1 MKKKIITIQHPQSEQ
16 HVNRMI
22 GSWENW
28 NLTGIGIAQAHNIG
42 KHLAAEIG
50 DDKYHIYS
58 SDLLRTKHTA
68 EIVSSY
74 LNTSPIYDNRIREFY
89 LGEAV
94 GQSKE
99 WAKNNLFCPVW
110 TDTID
115 WADTADG
122 QVFRGAETR
131 REVWHRVSQFFDMVI
146 AQSSDNFIIVSHSGT
161 LSILFAIW
169 LGMDME
175 LLDKCTFWGKSGG
188 VSFLSEDNNG
198 HRIISRLSDMS
209 YIKE

>member
-1 MKKKIITIQHPQSEQ
+1 MKKNIITIQHPQSEQ
-16 HVNRMI
+16 HINHMI
-22 GSWENW
+22 GSWKSW
-28 NLTGIGIAQAHNIG
+28 NLTEIGIAQAHNIG
-42 KHLAAEIG
+42 KHLAAEIV
-50 DDKYHIYS
+50 DDKYQIYS

-74 LNTSPIYDNRIREFY
+74 LNITPIYDKRIREFY

-99 WAKNNLFCPVW
+99 WAKNNLFCSVW

-115 WADTADG
+115 QADTADG

-161 LSILFAIW
+161 LSVLFAVW
-169 LGMDME
+169 LGIDME
-175 LLDKCTFWGKSGG
+175 LLDKCTFLGKSGG

>member
-1 MKKKIITIQHPQSEQ
+1 MKKLITIQHPQSEQ

-28 NLTGIGIAQAHNIG
+28 DLTEIGIAQANNIG
-42 KHLAAEIG
+42 KHLAAEID
-50 DDKYHIYS
+50 DDKYDIYS

-74 LNTSPIYDNRIREFY
+74 LNTAPIYDNRIREFY
-89 LGEAV
+89 LGDAV

-122 QVFRGAETR
+122 QVFCGSETR
-131 REVWHRVSQFFDMVI
+131 REVWHRVSQFLDTLI
-146 AQSSDNFIIVSHSGT
+146 AQSSDNLIIVSHSGT
-161 LSILFAIW
+161 LSVLFAIW
-169 LGMDME
+169 LGVDIE

-188 VSFLSEDNNG
+188 VSFLSEDSDG

-209 YIKE
+209 YIRE

>member
-16 HVNRMI
+16 HINRMI

-42 KHLAAEIG
+42 KHLASEIG

-110 TDTID
+110 ADTID

-161 LSILFAIW
+161 LSVLFAIW
-169 LGMDME
+169 LGTDME

>member
-1 MKKKIITIQHPQSEQ
+1 MKKKIIAIQHPQSEQ
-16 HVNRMI
+16 HINHMI
-22 GSWENW
+22 GSWESW
-28 NLTGIGIAQAHNIG
+28 NLTEIGIEQAHNIG

-74 LNTSPIYDNRIREFY
+74 LNTAPIYDKRIREFY

-161 LSILFAIW
+161 LSILFAVW
-169 LGMDME
+169 LGIDTE

>member
-1 MKKKIITIQHPQSEQ
+1 MKKLITIQHPQSEQ

-22 GSWENW
+22 GSWGNW
-28 NLTGIGIAQAHNIG
+28 DLTEIGIVQANNIG

-50 DDKYHIYS
+50 DDKYDIYS

-74 LNTSPIYDNRIREFY
+74 LNTAPIYDNRIREFY
-89 LGEAV
+89 LGDAV

-122 QVFRGAETR
+122 QIFSGAETR
-131 REVWHRVSQFFDMVI
+131 REVWHRVSQFLDTVI
-146 AQSSDNFIIVSHSGT
+146 AQSSDNLIIVSHSGT
-161 LSILFAIW
+161 LSVLFAIW
-169 LGMDME
+169 LGVDIE
-175 LLDKCTFWGKSGG
+175 LLDKCTFWGESGG
-188 VSFLSEDNNG
+188 VSFLSEDSDG

-209 YIKE
+209 YIRE

>member
-16 HVNRMI
+16 HVNHMI

-50 DDKYHIYS
+50 DDKYYIYS

-99 WAKNNLFCPVW
+99 WAKNNLICPVW

-161 LSILFAIW
+161 LSILFAVW